1 MNDQGRTIEKSETLV
16 EGHVF
21 DRITQSR
28 TREPSVE

>member
-1 MNDQGRTIEKSETLV
+1 MNDQGRIMEKPETLV

-28 TREPSVE
+28 TRDPSVE